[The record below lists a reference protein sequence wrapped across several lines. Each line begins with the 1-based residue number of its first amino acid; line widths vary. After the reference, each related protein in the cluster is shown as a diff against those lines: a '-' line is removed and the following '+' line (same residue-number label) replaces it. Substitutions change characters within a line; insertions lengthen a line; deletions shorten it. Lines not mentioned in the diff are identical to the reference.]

1 MELSEHQRLFL
12 AAVCKYFHET
22 GTWPTYGMIDKALR
36 PYKSLDVEEI
46 GKELDTFM
54 HDSIHAPL
62 VGWDP
67 NHAIAMNVSALYRCQ
82 KEGICPELSQDLE
95 AFALLVR
102 LCIDRYE
109 AGKEELPITS
119 DDLLDGDS
127 LISLEVMGNVIRIVE
142 VEGFFTNIGSDEDSS
157 RGRPIRWTLKMSNSI
172 RKYRD
177 VRTIED
183 YLAVRKTLQTA
194 AWSSLKVVLKR

>member
-1 MELSEHQRLFL
+1 
-12 AAVCKYFHET
+12 
-22 GTWPTYGMIDKALR
+22 
-36 PYKSLDVEEI
+36 
-46 GKELDTFM
+46 
-54 HDSIHAPL
+54 
-62 VGWDP
+62 
-67 NHAIAMNVSALYRCQ
+67 
-82 KEGICPELSQDLE
+82 
-95 AFALLVR
+95 
-102 LCIDRYE
+102 
-109 AGKEELPITS
+109 
-119 DDLLDGDS
+119 